1 MINNVFHIW
10 LIKNF
15 LVPFFCILF
24 FQFQYCQE
32 VFVSSGNTDKNDN
45 LEIDYSV
52 GQIFFQSK
60 KWGPFNYSEGIF
72 QTFKIGLFDNFVE
85 FVTKA
90 YPNPN
95 KGVFYISL
103 DGGFTDLDVISYN
116 ITSPT
121 GQFIREG
128 KMKEN
133 PFKIDISSLSSGVYF
148 IHLFSYGKSKTIKI
162 IKD

>member
-1 MINNVFHIW
+1 MKK
-10 LIKNF
+10 LIF
-15 LVPFFCILF
+15 SLLLIVL
-24 FQFQYCQE
+24 FQFCYSQE
-32 VFVSSGNTDKNDN
+32 VIVSSADTEKNNN

-52 GQIFFQSK
+52 GQIFFQKK
-60 KWGPFNYSEGIF
+60 KWGTFNYSEGIF
-72 QTFKIGLFDNFVE
+72 QTFKIGFFNNVIE
-85 FVTKA
+85 FTTKV

-116 ITSPT
+116 ITNLA

-133 PFKIDISSLSSGVYF
+133 PFKIDISSLSSGVYL
-148 IHLFSYGKSKTIKI
+148 IHLYTNYGKNKTVKI

>member
-1 MINNVFHIW
+1 MKK
-10 LIKNF
+10 LIF
-15 LVPFFCILF
+15 SLLLIVL
-24 FQFQYCQE
+24 FQFCYSQE
-32 VFVSSGNTDKNDN
+32 VIVSSADTEKNNN

-52 GQIFFQSK
+52 GQIFFQKK
-60 KWGPFNYSEGIF
+60 KWGTFNYSEGIF
-72 QTFKIGLFDNFVE
+72 QTFKIGLFNNVIE
-85 FVTKA
+85 FTTKV

-116 ITSPT
+116 ITNLA
-121 GQFIREG
+121 GQFIGEG

-133 PFKIDISSLSSGVYF
+133 PFKIDISSLSSGVYL
-148 IHLFSYGKSKTIKI
+148 IHLYTNYGKNKTVKI

>member
-1 MINNVFHIW
+1 M
-10 LIKNF
+10 KNF
-15 LVPFFCILF
+15 IFIIFFTF
-24 FQFQYCQE
+24 FSQFQYCQE
-32 VFVSSGNTDKNDN
+32 VYVSSGNTDKNDN

-60 KWGPFNYSEGIF
+60 KLGPLNYNEGIF
-72 QTFKIGLFDNFVE
+72 QTFKIGLFNNFVE
-85 FVTKA
+85 FITKA

-95 KGVFYISL
+95 KGVFYISI
-103 DGGFTDLDVISYN
+103 DGGFTDLDLISYN
-116 ITSPT
+116 ITSPA
-121 GQFIREG
+121 GQLIIEG

-133 PFKIDISSLSSGVYF
+133 PFKIDISSLPSGVYF

>member
-1 MINNVFHIW
+1 MVKK
-10 LIKNF
+10 LIF
-15 LVPFFCILF
+15 SLLLIVL
-24 FQFQYCQE
+24 FQFCYSQE
-32 VFVSSGNTDKNDN
+32 VIVSSADTEKNNN

-52 GQIFFQSK
+52 GQIFFQKK
-60 KWGPFNYSEGIF
+60 KWGTFNYSEGIF
-72 QTFKIGLFDNFVE
+72 QTFKIGLFNNFVE

-95 KGVFYISL
+95 KGIFYISL
-103 DGGFTDLDVISYN
+103 EGGFTDLDVISYN
-116 ITSPT
+116 ITSPS
-121 GQFIREG
+121 GQLIRDG

-148 IHLFSYGKSKTIKI
+148 VHLFSYGKSKTIKI

>member
-1 MINNVFHIW
+1 MKK
-10 LIKNF
+10 LIF
-15 LVPFFCILF
+15 SLLLIVL
-24 FQFQYCQE
+24 FQFCYSQE
-32 VFVSSGNTDKNDN
+32 VIVSSADTEKNNN

-52 GQIFFQSK
+52 GQIFFQKK
-60 KWGPFNYSEGIF
+60 KWGTFNYSEGIF
-72 QTFKIGLFDNFVE
+72 QTFKIGLFNNVIE
-85 FVTKA
+85 FTTKV

-116 ITSPT
+116 ITNLA

-133 PFKIDISSLSSGVYF
+133 PFKIDISSLSSGVYL
-148 IHLFSYGKSKTIKI
+148 IHLYTNYGKNKTVKI

>member
-1 MINNVFHIW
+1 MKK
-10 LIKNF
+10 LIF
-15 LVPFFCILF
+15 SLLLIVL
-24 FQFQYCQE
+24 FQFCYSQE
-32 VFVSSGNTDKNDN
+32 VIVSSANTEKNNN

-52 GQIFFQSK
+52 GQIFFQKK
-60 KWGPFNYSEGIF
+60 KWGTFNYSEGIF
-72 QTFKIGLFDNFVE
+72 QTFKIGLFNNVIE
-85 FVTKA
+85 FTTKV

-116 ITSPT
+116 ITNLA

-133 PFKIDISSLSSGVYF
+133 PFKIDISSLSSGVYL
-148 IHLFSYGKSKTIKI
+148 IHLYTNYGKNKTVKI

>member
-1 MINNVFHIW
+1 MKK
-10 LIKNF
+10 LIF
-15 LVPFFCILF
+15 SLLLIVL
-24 FQFQYCQE
+24 FQFCYSQE
-32 VFVSSGNTDKNDN
+32 VIVSSADTEKNNN

-52 GQIFFQSK
+52 GQIFFQKK
-60 KWGPFNYSEGIF
+60 KWGTFNYSEGIF
-72 QTFKIGLFDNFVE
+72 QTFKIGLFNNFVE

-95 KGVFYISL
+95 KGIFYISL

-116 ITSPT
+116 ITSPS
-121 GQFIREG
+121 GQLIREG

-133 PFKIDISSLSSGVYF
+133 PFQIDISSLSSGVYF
-148 IHLFSYGKSKTIKI
+148 VHLFSYGKSKTIKI